1 MLCVRLENEP
11 GPGEEDLSSLL
22 LVIDATLDIWFD
34 FTKVAFLPLRVFL
47 LVRHWPFLPGP
58 AAPTLAQVLLIS
70 PLHQSKN
77 KQHPDLRLQSLLGL
91 LLPTAT
97 RRIFLECKPDCD
109 TLQLK
114 NVLWMAFG
122 EN

>member
-1 MLCVRLENEP
+1 MNQ
-11 GPGEEDLSSLL
+11 GPGEEDISSVL
-22 LVIDATLDIWFD
+22 LVIDATLDLWFD
-34 FTKVAFLPLRVFL
+34 FTKVAFPPLSVFL

-58 AAPTLAQVLLIS
+58 AGPALTQVLLIS

-91 LLPTAT
+91 LLPMAT
-97 RRIFLECKPDCD
+97 SRIFLEYKPDCD

-122 EN
+122 ES